1 MLWDVLLS
9 SLNSKPDPEPDANPG
24 PEVRDWDKI
33 KTSLASKASSA
44 LTSQPWYDKVDSP
57 LNQLRLFA
65 VAILAAVLEP
75 EKMRSNNPGPAID
88 KAARLLDRVPEYLR
102 FENLSRVQQRDRLS
116 KEATERKQLV
126 RLWKMDK
133 GLRFTLEQFI
143 GTPSCKHK
151 SLRELKLMLERVEF
165 PFLETP
171 KKPFPFWPAGQIT
184 AAAYQHALKQNAKL
198 RQKQRLLSQQ
208 KRRIKRL

>member
-1 MLWDVLLS
+1 MLPS
-9 SLNSKPDPEPDANPG
+9 SPDSKPGPDVPFLAGSAFTPPTRVDPS
-24 PEVRDWDKI
+24 I
-33 KTSLASKASSA
+33 Y
-44 LTSQPWYDKVDSP
+44 QM
-57 LNQLRLFA
+57 RLFA
-65 VAILAAVLEP
+65 TAILAALLEP
-75 EKMRSNNPGPAID
+75 EQMRSKNPGPAIRRAD
-88 KAARLLDRVPEYLR
+88 QLLESVPEYLR
-102 FENLSRVQQRDRLS
+102 FENLSRVLQRDHLS

-143 GTPSCKHK
+143 GTTDCKHK
-151 SLRELKLMLERVEF
+151 SLRELKAMLERVGF

-198 RQKQRLLSQQ
+198 RQKQRLVSQQ